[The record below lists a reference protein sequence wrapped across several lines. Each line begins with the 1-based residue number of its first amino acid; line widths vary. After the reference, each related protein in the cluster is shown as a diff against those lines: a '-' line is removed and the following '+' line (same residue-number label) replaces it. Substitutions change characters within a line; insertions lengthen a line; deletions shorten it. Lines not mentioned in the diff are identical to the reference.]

1 MEVDRLSLIK
11 QSLGEVNGGSF
22 AMRLRFPKVTAML
35 ALTWCA
41 SSLAAPTLFSFYG
54 GKQFEKCAFSRATY
68 IKSAKG
74 VVFSDKIA
82 AREGDEAGVGVVE
95 TPEMVPGKP
104 FDQVVPS
111 WSSYT
116 PDGAYLTV
124 LVKVRIDGKW
134 TRWYKMEIYDVSDKP
149 EPKKGFRDGDDLARV
164 GMDTL
169 EFRGGKMADAVQARF
184 ELRSTDGKTYPTL
197 RFASVNTNDP
207 AGMVEKTEPIKS
219 VWGTELDIPYYSQLS
234 VPKGNIYCS
243 PTSTAMVLGY
253 WARKLNRP
261 ELDVGVQKCVDN
273 CIDHDHSGSG
283 HWSFNTAYAGEF
295 KDMIGYVDRYSSLS
309 RIEWWIA
316 RGVPVIVS
324 HDYGVLNHWKDSAGH
339 LAVIRGFTKEGDV
352 IFNDPWTPKDK
363 LDQCRKVFKR
373 ADFENC
379 WLGKIGSQG
388 TVYIIH
394 PEGWKL

>member
-1 MEVDRLSLIK
+1 
-11 QSLGEVNGGSF
+11 
-22 AMRLRFPKVTAML
+22 MRLRIPIVTAVL
-35 ALTWCA
+35 VAVWCA
-41 SSLAAPTLFSFYG
+41 SGTAAPTLFSWYG
-54 GKQFEKCAFSRATY
+54 GKQFEKCTFSRAAY
-68 IKSAKG
+68 VKSAKG
-74 VVFSDKIA
+74 VVFSGKIPV
-82 AREGDEAGVGVVE
+82 REGEDGAVGVVE
-95 TPEMVPGKP
+95 TPQMVPPKP

-116 PDGAYLTV
+116 PDGAYLLV
-124 LVKVRIDGKW
+124 LVRVRVDGNW
-134 TRWYKMEIYDVSDKP
+134 SRWYKMELYNVSGKP
-149 EPKKGFRDGDDLARV
+149 EPKKSFKDGDELARV

-169 EFRGGKMADAVQARF
+169 ELKGGKMADAVQARF

-197 RFASVNTNDP
+197 RFIAVNTNDP

-219 VWGTELDIPYYSQLS
+219 AWGIELDIPFYSQLS

-253 WARKLNRP
+253 WARKLKRP

-273 CIDHDHSGSG
+273 CIDHAAPGLG

-295 KDMIGYVDRYSSLS
+295 KDMIGYVDRYSTLS
-309 RIEWWIA
+309 RIEWWIV

-324 HDYGVLNHWKDSAGH
+324 HDYGVLNHWKSSAGH

-379 WLGKIGSQG
+379 WLGKVGSQG

>member
-1 MEVDRLSLIK
+1 MRFKVPIAAAA
-11 QSLGEVNGGSF
+11 F
-22 AMRLRFPKVTAML
+22 AL
-35 ALTWCA
+35 AWCA
-41 SSLAAPTLFSFYG
+41 SCAAAPTLFAWYG
-54 GKQFEKCAFSRATY
+54 GKQFAKCTFSRATY
-68 IKSAKG
+68 LKSAKG
-74 VVFSDKIA
+74 VVFSEKIPV
-82 AREGDEAGVGVVE
+82 REGEDAAVGVVE
-95 TPEMVPGKP
+95 TPQINPPKP

-116 PDGAYLTV
+116 PDGAYLIV
-124 LVKVRIDGKW
+124 LVRVRIDGNW
-134 TRWYKMEIYDVSDKP
+134 TRWYTMELYNVSGKP
-149 EPKKGFRDGDDLARV
+149 EPKKSFKDGDDVARV

-169 EFRGGKMADAVQARF
+169 EIKGGKTADAVQARF

-197 RFASVNTNDP
+197 RFVAVNTNDP
-207 AGMVEKTEPIKS
+207 TGMVEKTEPIKS
-219 VWGTELDIPYYSQLS
+219 AWGIELDVPFYSQLS
-234 VPKGNIYCS
+234 VPRGNIYCS

-253 WARKLNRP
+253 WARKLKRP

-273 CIDHDHSGSG
+273 CIDHATPGLG

-309 RIEWWIA
+309 RVEWWIA

-324 HDYGVLNHWKDSAGH
+324 HDYGVLNRWKKSAGH

-352 IFNDPWTPKDK
+352 VLNDPWAPADK
-363 LDQCRKVFKR
+363 LDQVRKVYKR

-379 WLGKIGSQG
+379 WLGKVGSQG